1 MLKTNQ
7 NRVKSYHKHHEQY
20 LNERIKA
27 WNAER
32 NGILNELYISIKLN
46 NLPSKD
52 DYDWFLSLFC
62 LVWADSNG
70 FFQELLTSFYT
81 ISSFSFLFLFF
92 FFTIRLVSFSR
103 FLLFSWL
110 LSLQNPPFFFLYDF
124 FFFYNLKRQVVV
136 KPLMGLKMV
145 Y

>member
-7 NRVKSYHKHHEQY
+7 NRVKTYHKHHE
-20 LNERIKA
+20 RIKT

-32 NGILNELYISIKLN
+32 KGILNKLYISIKLN

-81 ISSFSFLFLFF
+81 ISSFPFPFF
-92 FFTIRLVSFSR
+92 FNYWISFFLKVSSFFVAFIS
-103 FLLFSWL
+103 SK
-110 LSLQNPPFFFLYDF
+110 SPIFFLYDF

>member
-1 MLKTNQ
+1 MLKQTKTESKHITNIMNNTWMKESKLEMQ
-7 NRVKSYHKHHEQY
+7 RGRVFLISYTFISSWITYPQKMIMIGFYPFFAWFEQILMAFFKSFWPPSTQY
-20 LNERIKA
+20 L
-27 WNAER
+27 
-32 NGILNELYISIKLN
+32 
-46 NLPSKD
+46 P
-52 DYDWFLSLFC
+52 FP
-62 LVWADSNG
+62 
-70 FFQELLTSFYT
+70 FFF
-81 ISSFSFLFLFF
+81 FF

>member
-1 MLKTNQ
+1 MKINAKTNQ
-7 NRVKSYHKHHEQY
+7 NRVKTYHKHHEQY

-32 NGILNELYISIKLN
+32 KGILNKLYIYIKLN

-62 LVWADSNG
+62 LVWVDSNG

-81 ISSFSFLFLFF
+81 ISSFSF
-92 FFTIRLVSFSR
+92 
-103 FLLFSWL
+103 
-110 LSLQNPPFFFLYDF
+110 PF
-124 FFFYNLKRQVVV
+124 FFFYYWISFFLKVSSFFVAFISS
-136 KPLMGLKMV
+136 KSPIFFSLWFLLLL
-145 Y
+145 

>member
-1 MLKTNQ
+1 MLKTNK

-62 LVWADSNG
+62 LVWVDSNG

-81 ISSFSFLFLFF
+81 ISSFSFPFF
-92 FFTIRLVSFSR
+92 FYYWISFFLKVSS
-103 FLLFSWL
+103 LFVAFIS
-110 LSLQNPPFFFLYDF
+110 SKSPIFFLYDF